1 MKKLMIIMGLG
12 LLILAPAV
20 FVFAQSATQG
30 ESKSPSE
37 LLPSPS
43 RNAPTPTTETTMKT
57 TLAEAPWASSPP
69 FSSHD
74 FYKPLPLK
82 AKEGEEI
89 AILAGG
95 CFWCLEAVYEN
106 IPGVIDVVSGYIGGD
121 NDRPSYEFVSTG
133 RSGHAEAVWIRYDAA
148 TVKYGD
154 LLNYF
159 WKIHDPTTKDRQGYD
174 VGPQYRSGIFYIDE
188 AQKEEAMAAIEKQS
202 LWWLKPIV
210 TEVLPAGNFWIA
222 EESHQDFYR
231 RNPDY
236 GYCAVVI
243 APKLQKTGF
252 GK

>member
-1 MKKLMIIMGLG
+1 MKKLIITVMGFA
-12 LLILAPAV
+12 LLIPAV
-20 FVFAQSATQG
+20 LLFAQGSVQG

-37 LLPSPS
+37 LLPAPS
-43 RNAPTPTTETTMKT
+43 RDISGIKQEESVKNNDPA
-57 TLAEAPWASSPP
+57 APWAASPP

-74 FYKPLPLK
+74 FFKPLPLA

-89 AILAGG
+89 AVLAGG
-95 CFWCLEAVYEN
+95 CFWCLEAVFEN

-121 NDRPSYEFVSTG
+121 SQRPSYEFVSTG
-133 RSGHAEAVWIRYDAA
+133 RSGHAEAVWIRYDGSK
-148 TVKYGD
+148 VKYDD
-154 LLNYF
+154 LLRYF

-174 VGPQYRSGIFYIDE
+174 IGPQYRSAIFYVSESQKNE
-188 AQKEEAMAAIEKQS
+188 ALASIKKQQP
-202 LWWLKPIV
+202 WWPAPMV
-210 TEVLPAGNFWIA
+210 TEVRPAAEFWIA

-231 RNPDY
+231 RNPNY